1 MKIVFVSNTF
11 HHHQANVSD
20 NLYEVTNG
28 NYAFIETEPMRQ
40 DRLQLGWK
48 NDNYPPYV
56 IQAWKGKTE
65 EKRCMD
71 EIIKADVIIYG
82 AISPKYIMK
91 IRSQNQN
98 KILFVYSER
107 LFKKDSNAIIKFLK
121 GVKYHFL
128 SGNCRNSYLLCA
140 SAYAAADYNNIGL
153 YQNKTYKYGYFP
165 EYQKKSY
172 DSILE
177 LKKTNQKLSLLWCG
191 RLIEWK
197 HPDIAILIA
206 EYLKSKGFDF
216 CLDII
221 GDGDMK
227 GELKRRVEE
236 KDLINNVIFHGAV
249 DTSTVH
255 TFMERADIYLFTSDR
270 GEGWGAVLNEAM
282 NSGCAVVANINAGST
297 PYLVTNGKNGFVY
310 SNYSE
315 LQNCIELLVRNQEL
329 RENLGKEAYRTINE
343 EWNGKVVAERFINFA
358 NEIKKCGECKLYGN
372 GVLSK
377 C

>member
-255 TFMERADIYLFTSDR
+255 TFICLPVIEEKVGERY
-270 GEGWGAVLNEAM
+270 
-282 NSGCAVVANINAGST
+282 
-297 PYLVTNGKNGFVY
+297 
-310 SNYSE
+310 
-315 LQNCIELLVRNQEL
+315 
-329 RENLGKEAYRTINE
+329 
-343 EWNGKVVAERFINFA
+343 
-358 NEIKKCGECKLYGN
+358 
-372 GVLSK
+372 
-377 C
+377 